1 MRRIWIEAVRV
12 INKKLG
18 EVLKEKSCK
27 VFAADPVVI
36 YNICDGKFLCHG
48 DLSFKLPD
56 KLKMRGFHEVK
67 RDNTQGPEHP
77 YLFDK
82 DDGAGED
89 IAPFEDKIKQFHDK
103 LRERKLPYF
112 KIGHVI

>member
-1 MRRIWIEAVRV
+1 
-12 INKKLG
+12 
-18 EVLKEKSCK
+18 
-27 VFAADPVVI
+27 
-36 YNICDGKFLCHG
+36 
-48 DLSFKLPD
+48 
-56 KLKMRGFHEVK
+56 MRGFHEVK